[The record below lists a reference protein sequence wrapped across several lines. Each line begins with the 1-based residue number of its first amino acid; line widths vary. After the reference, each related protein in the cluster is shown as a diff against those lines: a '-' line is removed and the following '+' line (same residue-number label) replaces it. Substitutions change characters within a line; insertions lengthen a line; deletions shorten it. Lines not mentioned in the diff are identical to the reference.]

1 LAARHPCVRDAL
13 VWCVPALVAG
23 GVLRLLLLAY
33 QPYAYWGSDSGSY
46 FWFAQRLLLE
56 GQISL
61 PAKRQF
67 LYPIFLVPV
76 AVMPGA
82 ALAWLAWLQHALGLV
97 TVCAVGYCVRKLFG
111 GWKVWVVPVTVLFA
125 CLPVLIWYEHE
136 LIGEPVFAHALAW
149 AFAGWLAWDG
159 RGREAGAWW
168 LFLVPFA
175 VCVLTKSAGRFF
187 WPGIVLGLVAT
198 RAWRHLRWPQWV
210 ATAVL
215 AAVSWTMGEG
225 SQGIRLLY
233 TSAFPLTVLDSPA
246 HAALK
251 AEIHPMVSRAR
262 AGITTY
268 HLDDSEP
275 KDFLRTGLKDKERY
289 PAWAALARDQKRL
302 WGTVKELALEAV
314 AADPAG
320 FAGIAGRRA
329 VAAMDLSGFRAG
341 RFSAGYYARRFKEIH
356 KEILERGEAGG
367 DLTGVLFGRR
377 AAEAMADG
385 GVGVVL
391 SGQPEGLAGCW
402 ELYAAGMHRVVTPVR
417 TGRDGGIRVTL
428 AGWWLVA
435 ALVLAMRPSVFP
447 RLGVWLA
454 VVLGY
459 ALGVHLLGSSN
470 PRFLVPIWSVLCVA
484 AALPAE
490 ELLRVLRRA
499 RRNPAP

>member
-1 LAARHPCVRDAL
+1 V
-13 VWCVPALVAG
+13 
-23 GVLRLLLLAY
+23 RLLLLAY
-33 QPYAYWGSDSGSY
+33 QPFAYWGSDSGSY

-67 LYPIFLVPV
+67 LYPLLMVPV
-76 AVMPGA
+76 AAMPGA
-82 ALAWLAWLQHALGLV
+82 ALAWLAWLQHALGV
-97 TVCAVGYCVRKLFG
+97 ATVCAVGYCVRKLFDV
-111 GWKVWVVPVTVLFA
+111 GWKIWVVPVTVVFA

-302 WGTVKELALEAV
+302 WGTVRELAFEAV
-314 AADPAG
+314 AANPFA

-329 VAAMDLSGFRAG
+329 LAAMDLSGFRVA

-356 KEILERGEAGG
+356 KEILERGDMGAE
-367 DLTGVLFGRR
+367 LMVLLFGRH
-377 AAEAMADG
+377 AAEAMRDG
-385 GVGVVL
+385 GPGAALVGE
-391 SGQPEGLAGCW
+391 PEGLADW
-402 ELYAAGMHRVVTPVR
+402 WVAFATAVHRVVTPVHA
-417 TGRDGGIRVTL
+417 GRDGGIRVTPV
-428 AGWWLVA
+428 GWWLLA
-435 ALVLAMRPSVFP
+435 AVVLALQPAVFP
-447 RLGVWLA
+447 RLGVWLV

-459 ALGVHLLGSSN
+459 AVGVHLLGSSN
-470 PRFLVPIWSVLCVA
+470 PRFLIPIWSVLCVA
-484 AALPAE
+484 AALPADA
-490 ELLRVLRRA
+490 LLRLFHRA